1 MKIDKI
7 KSVASVLSAVMFA
20 VMPAITLAHGG
31 EESIEADM
39 VMNGMMSEHMTAG
52 HLGVMSLVFI
62 GIVSLVSLAFWYIK
76 KNQET
81 FSKNLKVL
89 IGASILALLVI
100 TGIWYSHSKTPGY
113 GVGMTGMNN
122 MMQQSA
128 SEESDLT
135 KLPDYKVETVRPT
148 EIIELKDGDT
158 YDMEATI
165 VKQEVGNRI
174 VKRLAYNGQIPGPV
188 LKVQKDAK
196 VTINFT
202 NNIDMDTALHSHGLR
217 GDWKMDGAVPI
228 TPPVKIGETFSYEL
242 EFPDTGV
249 FWYHPHVREDYQQE
263 LGLYGNFIVEEDGYW
278 NDVDQ
283 EAYLIVDYILED
295 GDFTEGVVT
304 KTLMGRFGDTLLIN
318 DSENYNLTVKQGEI
332 TRVFVTNVANTRTFD
347 LEFEGALTKLVGGD
361 IGRIENEVII
371 DSQIIGTAER
381 YIFELYYEVPGI
393 YPIVH
398 RGETMGTVTVEASEA
413 DSKADFTTLR
423 SNAGDYSDYRSNIAT
438 LMAQKSD
445 KNLRLD
451 IEMKGMMGERMG
463 NIMNDPGGEESQEFH
478 SADDE
483 RMREHCQMMPE
494 MAGCEEYVD
503 ETETTKRQG
512 GGMMQ
517 GMMGGGMMDGEAEHN
532 EDGIEWEDDMAMM
545 NNMSNDEMIEWV
557 IEDTDTGDRNDEIDW
572 SFKQGDLVKIS
583 IYNDEKG
590 QHPMQ
595 HPIHFHGQRFI
606 VLSEDGEVNDN
617 LQWKDTVLIPTG
629 RTMDILVDM
638 SNAGKW
644 MAHCHIAEHLHSG
657 MMFQF
662 EVN

>member
-1 MKIDKI
+1 MNKFKNMT
-7 KSVASVLSAVMFA
+7 SVLTATTFA
-20 VMPAITLAHGG
+20 LMPMMALAHGA
-31 EESIEADM
+31 EESSSS
-39 VMNGMMSEHMTAG
+39 GMMNSEHMTAG
-52 HLGVMSLVFI
+52 HVGLMSVVVLTIVVLSVF
-62 GIVSLVSLAFWYIK
+62 GFLYIK

-81 FSKNLKVL
+81 YANNLKYLVGL
-89 IGASILALLVI
+89 IVVALLV
-100 TGIWYSHSKTPGY
+100 TAGVCYSHYKDGGY
-113 GVGMTGMNN
+113 GMGMMGTDN
-122 MMQQSA
+122 MMNGMMSGQNNLEGA
-128 SEESDLT
+128 DLT
-135 KLPDYKVETVRPT
+135 KLPEGEVGFVKPT
-148 EIIELKDGDT
+148 EIVELKDGDT

-165 VKQEVGNRI
+165 VKQEVGNRT

-202 NNIDMDTALHSHGLR
+202 NNIDMETALHSHGLR

-228 TPPVKIGETFSYEL
+228 TPAIPVGESFSYEL

-278 NDVDQ
+278 NDADQ
-283 EAYLIVDYILED
+283 EAYLIVDDILED
-295 GDFTEGVVT
+295 GDFSEGVVT
-304 KTLMGRFGDTLLIN
+304 KTLMGRFGDALLIN

-361 IGRIENEVII
+361 IGRIENEVMI
-371 DSQIIGTAER
+371 DNQIIGTAER
-381 YIFELYYEVPGI
+381 YIFELYYEVPGT

-398 RGETMGTVTVEASEA
+398 RGKTMGTVTVEASA
-413 DSKADFTTLR
+413 ANSKADFITLR

-451 IEMKGMMGERMG
+451 IEMKGMMGETMG
-463 NIMNDPGGEESQEFH
+463 AIMDDPDGEESQEFH

-483 RMREHCQMMPE
+483 RMSEHCQMMPE

-503 ETETTKRQG
+503 ETEANERQG

-517 GMMGGGMMDGEAEHN
+517 GMMENEAEHN

-572 SFKQGDLVKIS
+572 SFKQGDMVKIS

-606 VLSEDGEVNDN
+606 VLSEDGEVNNN

-629 RTMDILVDM
+629 RTVDILVDM

-662 EVN
+662 EVIERL